1 METKK
6 KKYAAPRM
14 DIYKLEYT
22 NLLTGSNCET
32 EQLEETKY
40 DW

>member
-1 METKK
+1 
-6 KKYAAPRM
+6 M
-14 DIYKLEYT
+14 DIYNLEYT